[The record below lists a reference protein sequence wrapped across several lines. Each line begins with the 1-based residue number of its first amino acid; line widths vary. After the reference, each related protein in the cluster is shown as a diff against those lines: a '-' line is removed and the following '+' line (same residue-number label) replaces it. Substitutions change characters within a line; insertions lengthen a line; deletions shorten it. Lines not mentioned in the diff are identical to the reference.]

1 MKTTKNHKRKL
12 VLSNTI
18 IKVST
23 SKYQILSG
31 DFFWGKN
38 QDTSESNANSKITD
52 LTVSR

>member
-12 VLSNTI
+12 VLSNII

-31 DFFWGKN
+31 DFLGGIN
-38 QDTSESNANSKITD
+38 QDTSESNGNSKITNQ
-52 LTVSR
+52 TVSR